1 MPREKA
7 TQPTR
12 QLYAQ
17 IREDIYLASKA
28 RAAEMRVPLREFIE
42 DALESA
48 LKWRR
53 LRLCRVRLRSFVW
66 DDEYLGMQLRQP
78 LGSPVELTSEEAK
91 VHCSRSSFGVGRE
104 RKELAEE

>member
-1 MPREKA
+1 MPREKVN
-7 TQPTR
+7 QPTR

-42 DALESA
+42 SALESA
-48 LKWRR
+48 LNGGGQ
-53 LRLCRVRLRSFVW
+53 VTNSSRSVW

-78 LGSPVELTSEEAK
+78 FGSPVELTSDEAK
-91 VHCSRSSFGVGRE
+91 AILQEAVT
-104 RKELAEE
+104 AE

>member
-1 MPREKA
+1 MAREKA

-17 IREDIYLASKA
+17 IREDIYLAAKA

-48 LKWRR
+48 LDGESGRAGNP
-53 LRLCRVRLRSFVW
+53 RSVW

-78 LGSPVELTSEEAK
+78 LGAPVELTSDEAK
-91 VHCSRSSFGVGRE
+91 AIVREALRS
-104 RKELAEE
+104 

>member
-1 MPREKA
+1 MPREKN

-48 LKWRR
+48 LNGENPRTDEP
-53 LRLCRVRLRSFVW
+53 RSVW

-78 LGSPVELTSEEAK
+78 LGSPVELTTEEAK
-91 VHCSRSSFGVGRE
+91 AIVRE
-104 RKELAEE
+104 ALQSE

>member
-1 MPREKA
+1 MPREKVN
-7 TQPTR
+7 QPTR

-42 DALESA
+42 SALEST
-48 LKWRR
+48 LNGGDSQ
-53 LRLCRVRLRSFVW
+53 VTNSSRSVW

-78 LGSPVELTSEEAK
+78 FGSPVELTSDEAK
-91 VHCSRSSFGVGRE
+91 AILQEAVT
-104 RKELAEE
+104 AE

>member
-1 MPREKA
+1 MPREKV

-42 DALESA
+42 SALESA
-48 LKWRR
+48 LNGDNSQ
-53 LRLCRVRLRSFVW
+53 VTNSSRSVW

-78 LGSPVELTSEEAK
+78 FGSPVELTSDEAK
-91 VHCSRSSFGVGRE
+91 AILQEAVT
-104 RKELAEE
+104 AE